1 MDFAP
6 PPHISRSD
14 LVKSHSENPF
24 VNIPPHSKPKFQLL
38 DTYPKMRSEL
48 IVASSELNLLITD
61 TLAFLLCIIQQD
73 ENPLP
78 PDLALNIT
86 PVVGTTIEVT
96 SLPVATWDSVRRRL
110 DHIYRRLSA
119 CSKEFNY
126 ERLRIFDDNAI
137 ISVIDGFFNSL
148 KAIAHRLTHM
158 VNLEDSG
165 SQVVVDEVLRQITS
179 DLQQRLNES
188 NEEGSEAYDYCPQ
201 CNMIDDSP
209 ISSSSEIHRAD
220 YMDQLEELV
229 VNLEQDSEPLQL
241 ALIRRDWQKRAV
253 LSDRSA
259 TRKSAIFQ
267 QENRESYH
275 KKATLKSNAAPSQG
289 ISPTG
294 EADSNHQNYTPAKL
308 RRLRSLSQSGSH
320 GLQKRF
326 TRNKRYTLKSTLL
339 DGHMKN
345 IDHTAN
351 WIKEQWQHRKDAIH
365 SIDIPS
371 SSSIGVLLTTDPS
384 IIAPRNLSIELE
396 QLKKSITDHEGLP
409 PANESL
415 RSKLDRLKLNL
426 TSCNLPQDIV
436 TTLIAAMPTN
446 EGPLA
451 LFSPASRFTKP
462 LRELHAARSLLQST
476 PKWEVHSKGAH
487 DELIRIIF
495 DQVQEDLI
503 ERIIL
508 SVSNISTKLSTY
520 LNNGDV
526 SLHLRIPANALKRS
540 VLQLSRVQ
548 LSDRLMP
555 LWSGLIPLFQSLAT
569 EYAFLSRYLKKSLYG
584 NATATTLLK
593 DQGLDDISP
602 LPPIY
607 FIIYAVEEQG
617 DMSHQQDD
625 IDSSF
630 PFSLRS
636 DPNIS
641 RELKK
646 GSTTKLLRY

>member
-1 MDFAP
+1 MK
-6 PPHISRSD
+6 IS
-14 LVKSHSENPF
+14 
-24 VNIPPHSKPKFQLL
+24 
-38 DTYPKMRSEL
+38 Y
-48 IVASSELNLLITD
+48 
-61 TLAFLLCIIQQD
+61 
-73 ENPLP
+73 
-78 PDLALNIT
+78 
-86 PVVGTTIEVT
+86 
-96 SLPVATWDSVRRRL
+96 
-110 DHIYRRLSA
+110 
-119 CSKEFNY
+119 
-126 ERLRIFDDNAI
+126 
-137 ISVIDGFFNSL
+137 NSL
-148 KAIAHRLTHM
+148 LFADIYASIV

-275 KKATLKSNAAPSQG
+275 KKGLYWFIYMAADSKGIIIADTNPATLKSNAAPSQG